1 MQVFNVVQSEI
12 QHQGN
17 VIQSMEANQ
26 QHFEAHI
33 QNQTVDFAQQQATV
47 ADAQKQETDALKE
60 QAQKQARLVKSMA
73 EGWQTNQRAF
83 QQRMQN
89 MTHKMIKAAL
99 TRVPAA
105 GP

>member
-47 ADAQKQETDALKE
+47 AGECH
-60 QAQKQARLVKSMA
+60 V
-73 EGWQTNQRAF
+73 
-83 QQRMQN
+83 
-89 MTHKMIKAAL
+89 MIG
-99 TRVPAA
+99 RINH
-105 GP
+105 